1 MFCFTSWDLNLF
13 VKSLKSIAAEKVKN
27 QRPRIESF
35 PFLIKS
41 IKVVGRSQFT
51 ISAMPF
57 VIQAVSIL
65 IKHRYNQGFNSFFY
79 SFLLQ
84 FAYSDDKLNNFT
96 APEEKLI
103 STLNFLLCQDS
114 AHHGKSVKLPLS
126 TLQLFVTSLSC
137 YYERCAESSAFCS
150 IVRDRQDRK
159 IFFFFA
165 CEVC

>member
-1 MFCFTSWDLNLF
+1 
-13 VKSLKSIAAEKVKN
+13 
-27 QRPRIESF
+27 
-35 PFLIKS
+35 
-41 IKVVGRSQFT
+41 
-51 ISAMPF
+51 MPF

-65 IKHRYNQGFNSFFY
+65 IKHRYNQGFLPSRFN
-79 SFLLQ
+79 FLLK
-84 FAYSDDKLNNFT
+84 FVNSDDKLNNFT

-159 IFFFFA
+159 KYFFA
-165 CEVC
+165 CEVCSFCIIL

>member
-1 MFCFTSWDLNLF
+1 M
-13 VKSLKSIAAEKVKN
+13 
-27 QRPRIESF
+27 
-35 PFLIKS
+35 
-41 IKVVGRSQFT
+41 VGRSQFT

-65 IKHRYNQGFNSFFY
+65 IKHRYNQGFLHKILTFVFKFSN
-79 SFLLQ
+79 
-84 FAYSDDKLNNFT
+84 SDDKLNNFT

-159 IFFFFA
+159 KYVFL
-165 CEVC
+165 CL